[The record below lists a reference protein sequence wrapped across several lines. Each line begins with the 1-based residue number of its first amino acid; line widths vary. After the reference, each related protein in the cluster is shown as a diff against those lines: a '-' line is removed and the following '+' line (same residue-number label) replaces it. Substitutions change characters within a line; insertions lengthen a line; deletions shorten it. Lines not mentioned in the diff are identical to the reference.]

1 MMIQPM
7 ARSGITAQVSSQPTV
22 RWYQKMMMAVA
33 ALVALT
39 LALAGCAGA
48 TTTATAGG
56 TVTLTFASWDA
67 VEPATRQATLD
78 LVKQFEAAH
87 PKIKISMA
95 PIPFSDIEQK
105 VLLQIQSGTAPDV
118 VQTAGNYTADFNAAG
133 ALEPLD
139 SLAPKSYQD
148 AIPANVADVGK
159 IDGKLVAVPWAVQ
172 PVGFWYNKKLLAQAG
187 LDPQNPPKT
196 IDALLADLKIIKAK
210 LPNVIPLG
218 IDSTDRVFGLDV
230 SWPWMRAFG
239 AEPIAGSKAQATSG
253 EMKNYLNFMRTLA
266 TQHYTQVNEKIG
278 YFRPLAAQDKVAFIW
293 DQPILEPTM
302 KATSKMDDKTFQ
314 STWSVTTLPTD
325 TAGQAF
331 SVPQDHELAIL
342 KTAKDKKAAWTF
354 IEWMT
359 RNDAALNHIVAKKGA
374 LPPVSEPP
382 AAVKALIEQ
391 DPTLQAFRDKVTPTT
406 VKPPWG
412 PKYAKAYDPIMVGV
426 QQMMTSDTPV
436 DSVATEMQTKLQ
448 QALQ

>member
-1 MMIQPM
+1 MTIQPM

-39 LALAGCAGA
+39 LALAGCGGA

-78 LVKQFEAAH
+78 LVKQFEAVH

-159 IDGKLVAVPWAVQ
+159 IDGKLVAVPWAIQ

-196 IDALLADLKIIKAK
+196 INDLLADLKIIKAK

-266 TQHYTQVNEKIG
+266 TKHFTEVNKKIG

-342 KTAKDKKAAWTF
+342 KSAKDKKAAWTF

-359 RNDAALNHIVAKKGA
+359 RNDAALNHIVAKKGS

-382 AAVKALIEQ
+382 PAVKALIEQ